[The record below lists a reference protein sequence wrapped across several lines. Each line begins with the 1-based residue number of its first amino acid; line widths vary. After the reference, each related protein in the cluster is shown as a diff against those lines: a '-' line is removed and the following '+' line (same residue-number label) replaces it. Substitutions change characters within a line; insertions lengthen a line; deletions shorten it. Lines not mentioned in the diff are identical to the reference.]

1 MNRIKNY
8 FARQANRPARDL
20 AFDFVVVGSF
30 VACVYFGFIVT
41 V

>member
-8 FARQANRPARDL
+8 FINQASRPARDL
-20 AFDFVVVGSF
+20 AFDFFVVGSF
-30 VACVYFGFIVT
+30 VACVYFGFIAT